1 MKAISA
7 GDPKD
12 EDEDFP
18 FEPAFPLS
26 LPLPLPFPSVGARNI
41 LAIIKDNEMTMIGQH
56 ESAEQNYLL
65 EHDQHGA
72 KKP

>member
-41 LAIIKDNEMTMIGQH
+41 LAIIKDNGMTMIGQH